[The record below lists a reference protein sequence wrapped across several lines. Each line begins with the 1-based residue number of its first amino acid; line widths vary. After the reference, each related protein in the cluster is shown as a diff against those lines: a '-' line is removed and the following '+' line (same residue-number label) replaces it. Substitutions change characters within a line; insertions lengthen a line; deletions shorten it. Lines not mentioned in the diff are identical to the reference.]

1 MIIKEIAISFD
12 NVISQYLAF
21 QYLVENNGDFLTK
34 WTYSWIW
41 LKISAIFE
49 PNLQAQ
55 RDVGESVLEL
65 PFYSLRAVQVRG
77 FSVVFAGT
85 WTSRVPQTPFYGLR
99 PIQVQGFSEKNA
111 GTWTQSKRRLREI
124 TRAMAH
130 FRAVRGTFHRLRFE
144 KMDYSPRAAASAD
157 SGTALDGEAGRRNG
171 LRSQQSL
178 PGRDRQ
184 QIKKEGDYQ
193 SEDFLV
199 PSFSDVSELLR
210 SVSDSRGLGIPSE

>member
-1 MIIKEIAISFD
+1 M
-12 NVISQYLAF
+12 
-21 QYLVENNGDFLTK
+21 
-34 WTYSWIW
+34 
-41 LKISAIFE
+41 
-49 PNLQAQ
+49 
-55 RDVGESVLEL
+55 EL
-65 PFYSLRAVQVRG
+65 
-77 FSVVFAGT
+77 
-85 WTSRVPQTPFYGLR
+85 PFYGLR

-111 GTWTQSKRRLREI
+111 GTWTQSKRRLRGI

-130 FRAVRGTFHRLRFE
+130 CRAVRGTSHRRRFE

-171 LRSQQSL
+171 LRSQSL

-199 PSFSDVSELLR
+199 TLNFALDGEAGRLFYPLEEVIDAGAGDGHFEG
-210 SVSDSRGLGIPSE
+210 RGGVGADLQAAAAGACDAADGTHRDYATT